1 MDLAQLFNPVEKI
14 VGMEIAH
21 GRVCAVLLEKD
32 KKGVVNGTKREAV
45 IPPGIVAENGTV
57 LDKQKLAAALKTI
70 WRSGKDVFKSKYVIV
85 ALPPSPVFTDIVK
98 FPKVSSEQLKEAMQ
112 LYVKTK
118 TSFPVDTN
126 EIYYDWQPLGAHN
139 VYHEDVLVSFAK
151 RPYIHDFV
159 EACEEAGLEPLAF
172 ETPHPATARAL
183 VNFENKTGLIV
194 RVAQECVE
202 FSVASKNDLF
212 FARSVPLPASYDFET
227 LKTICATEAAHAL
240 NYYATEFSME
250 APVAA
255 AVLLAHVP
263 QKKELADHLRET
275 LGIAIEDARFA
286 YATAIGD
293 SCAAAFGAALRGL
306 IRREEDTLISLL
318 PIGTEE
324 AYRKRRFLAYVSLW
338 TDIVNTTAVLFVIL
352 FGATLLFLNI
362 VGKSALAQSA
372 RLKATTAQSDQVT
385 MLEKEA
391 ARFNAAVS
399 AVAQAHDSIVVFS
412 PIIERMLPSLRYD
425 GILIKTAAIAPSGTD
440 LRVSIVAATRDNAI
454 AFRKSLE
461 NDPLYAKV
469 AVPPLGATQRLS
481 IPLDIALSLAEQRP

>member
-14 VGMEIAH
+14 IGMEIAH

-32 KKGVVNGTKREAV
+32 KKGVVNGTKKEAV
-45 IPPGIVAENGTV
+45 IPPGIVAESGAV

-85 ALPPSPVFTDIVK
+85 ALPSIPVFTDIIK

-118 TSFPVDTN
+118 TSFPIDTN

-172 ETPHPATARAL
+172 ETPQSAIARAL
-183 VNFENKTGLIV
+183 VNFENKAGLIV

-202 FSVASKNDLF
+202 FSIAAKGALF
-212 FARSVPLPASYDFET
+212 FSHAVPLPSSYDFET
-227 LKTICATEAAHAL
+227 LKTICATEATHAL
-240 NYYATEFSME
+240 NYYATEFSLE

-255 AVLLAHVP
+255 AALLAHVP
-263 QKKELADHLRET
+263 QKKELADHLHEV
-275 LGIAIEDARFA
+275 LGIAVEDARFA
-286 YATAIGD
+286 HNIPIGD
-293 SCAAAFGAALRGL
+293 SCVAAFGAALRGL

-338 TDIVNTTAVLFVIL
+338 TDIINTTAVLFVIL
-352 FGATLLFLNI
+352 FGAALLFLNI
-362 VGKSALAQSA
+362 VGKSAAEQSA
-372 RLKATTAQSDQVT
+372 RLKATTTQSDRIT
-385 MLEKEA
+385 TLEKEA
-391 ARFNAAVS
+391 VSFNAAVS
-399 AVAQAHDSIVVFS
+399 AVAQAHDSIVAFS
-412 PIIERMLPSLRYD
+412 PIIERVLPSLRHD
-425 GILIKTAAIAPSGTD
+425 GIVVKTAAIAPSGTD

-454 AFRKSLE
+454 AFRRSLE
-461 NDPLYAKV
+461 SNPLYATV
-469 AVPPLGATQRLS
+469 SVPPLSATQRLN